1 MPDTYPTQE
10 DNDAPRLVEGRSC
23 GSCNVC
29 CVALTIDDPDLQ
41 KVQGYRCRHLKP
53 DQGCG
58 IYETRPHTCR
68 TFFCGWRQ
76 LKWVRE
82 PLRPDTSGVLVQLA
96 GETASD
102 GTKQLG
108 VAIVLLNRAA
118 LKAEGLAE
126 TVAAAVAARIPVF
139 LTIPGPPGYTSARAK
154 INTYLE
160 PAVAAKDKAAV
171 LAFLDQ
177 AQRKG
182 RRGKSRRITFGGK
195 AGEEHGTIQLDGS

>member
-1 MPDTYPTQE
+1 M
-10 DNDAPRLVEGRSC
+10 
-23 GSCNVC
+23 
-29 CVALTIDDPDLQ
+29 
-41 KVQGYRCRHLKP
+41 
-53 DQGCG
+53 
-58 IYETRPHTCR
+58 
-68 TFFCGWRQ
+68 
-76 LKWVRE
+76 KWVRE
-82 PLRPDTSGVLVQLA
+82 SLRPDTSGVLVQLA
-96 GETASD
+96 GEIASD

-118 LKAEGLAE
+118 LKADGLAE

-182 RRGKSRRITFGGK
+182 RRGKSRRITFTGK
-195 AGEEHGTIQLDGS
+195 ADEEHGVIQLDGS